1 MSTKF
6 PLRSVYTGQPIIQT
20 RSMAQT
26 QPNTINLD
34 DAIAYLE
41 TLPKEEQE
49 RFNHHLMQI
58 IVLRERFPNSPA
70 IDTVMEHHINRGA
83 SGKRKRKK
91 RKHKKTKRKGKK

>member
-1 MSTKF
+1 
-6 PLRSVYTGQPIIQT
+6 
-20 RSMAQT
+20 MAQT

-58 IVLRERFPNSPA
+58 IILRQRFPNSPA

-83 SGKRKRKK
+83 SGKTKRKK